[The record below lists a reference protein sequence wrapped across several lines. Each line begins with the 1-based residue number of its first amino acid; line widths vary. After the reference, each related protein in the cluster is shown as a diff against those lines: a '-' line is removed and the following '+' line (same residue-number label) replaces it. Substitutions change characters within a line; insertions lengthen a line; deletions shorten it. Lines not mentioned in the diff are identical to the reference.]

1 MRGLYNVTALHI
13 RTVRTEK
20 LDLIDVANEFVDRKE
35 PDLLILIHCCVV
47 VTGSAL
53 VVSSDLS
60 SDSSH
65 NFDLVS

>member
-1 MRGLYNVTALHI
+1 M
-13 RTVRTEK
+13 RTEK
-20 LDLIDVANEFVDRKE
+20 LNLIGVANEFVDRKE